1 MTSCFQSG
9 AVSRD
14 SIGAKHIT
22 PRVSF
27 FRADAFSVVRGGRL
41 SFSCAHGIHVSFFSN
56 GYSADTFSSPHRH
69 LLLCRAYAV
78 WSFSRANR
86 FKSMISLSLIIDE
99 RNRRCQ
105 GAGTVFGAF
114 FSIQG
119 PKPLLIS
126 PVFFAKI
133 SLLHC

>member
-9 AVSRD
+9 ADSRD

-41 SFSCAHGIHVSFFSN
+41 SFSCANGIHVSFFSN

-69 LLLCRAYAV
+69 LLYRRIVC
-78 WSFSRANR
+78 SFSN
-86 FKSMISLSLIIDE
+86 L
-99 RNRRCQ
+99 
-105 GAGTVFGAF
+105 
-114 FSIQG
+114 
-119 PKPLLIS
+119 
-126 PVFFAKI
+126 
-133 SLLHC
+133 